1 MQPTHLQSTSVP
13 HVHRT
18 RLTTH
23 CGRCL
28 SSTWRVLVH
37 GLVSWLLEAQISWVF
52 YRYVLQE
59 ELVYDVLSA
68 PVKQC
73 AQVQLKPGQLQ
84 AASDPSPAGP
94 TPPWGSSS
102 CVELIQEACGLL
114 QGGWFDPEFEERV
127 EQLSSRH
134 GQQLVSPDSLG
145 DVCGDLRS
153 CSAGIGLFF
162 DAVWFDAAQ
171 GQWCLVPNAY
181 MRHMFPE
188 G

>member
-1 MQPTHLQSTSVP
+1 MTKCVLLLCMLQGD
-13 HVHRT
+13 
-18 RLTTH
+18 LAY
-23 CGRCL
+23 G
-28 SSTWRVLVH
+28 
-37 GLVSWLLEAQISWVF
+37 
-52 YRYVLQE
+52 
-59 ELVYDVLSA
+59 VLSA

-73 AQVQLKPGQLQ
+73 LQLKLAPGQVQ
-84 AASDPSPAGP
+84 AALDPSPAGP
-94 TPPWGSSS
+94 MPPWGSSS
-102 CVELIQEACGLL
+102 CVELVEEACGLL
-114 QGGWFDPEFEERV
+114 QGGWFDSDFDDCVERF
-127 EQLSSRH
+127 SSTR

-181 MRHMFPE
+181 MRHKFPE